1 MNKDKYTSL
10 PDALKENG
18 LFCVWRYEV
27 RDGNPTKVPY
37 NPITGR
43 RGRSNDKDT
52 FTDFH
57 TAVLQME
64 KGHFDGIGV
73 GIFNG
78 LGAIDIDHCI
88 NEHGILSDNAQN
100 VIYLMN
106 TYAERSPSGTG
117 IHLLFY
123 ADPSF
128 HYDKDTYYLKN
139 PSNGMECYISG
150 FTNRFMT
157 VTGDSL
163 ESCSAD
169 VRNVTENL
177 SVFLDSYMVRPVP
190 QSASDPSKPIGRGI
204 NLDEA
209 SVLRKIRN
217 ARNYSKFYALYHGD
231 ISGYSSHSEADL
243 ALCSMLSFYTD
254 DTKTIDSI
262 FRSSGLMRKKW
273 DRKQSGS
280 TYGQLTIQRALTQ
293 ARTKY
298 DPEGYFNRMVENY
311 VQP

>member
-1 MNKDKYTSL
+1 MTSDKYSSL
-10 PDALKENG
+10 PQTLKENG

-37 NPITGR
+37 NPLTGR

-52 FTDFH
+52 FTNFH
-57 TAVLQME
+57 TAVSQME
-64 KGHFDGIGV
+64 SGHFDGIGV

-88 NEHGILSDNAQN
+88 NDHGVLSDNAQN
-100 VIYLMN
+100 VVYLMN

-117 IHLLFY
+117 IHLLFFT
-123 ADPSF
+123 DPSF
-128 HYDKDTYYLKN
+128 HYDKGIYYLKN

-150 FTNRFMT
+150 CTNRFMT
-157 VTGDSL
+157 VTGDSITSQPADIVNGT
-163 ESCSAD
+163 ES
-169 VRNVTENL
+169 L
-177 SVFLDSYMVRPVP
+177 GVFLDSYMVRPA
-190 QSASDPSKPIGRGI
+190 QQNASDQATKNHRRM
-204 NLDEA
+204 NLDEE

-217 ARNYSKFYALYHGD
+217 ARNYSKFYTLYHGN
-231 ISGYSSHSEADL
+231 ISGYSSQSEADL

-254 DTKTIDSI
+254 DPRTIDSI

-280 TYGQLTIQRALTQ
+280 TYGQLTIQKALTQ
-293 ARTKY
+293 SSAKY